1 VSDRSRLRLLV
12 VQVLVISLFATLA
25 SRLWYLQVMVGKD
38 FVQQAAEQHYQDI
51 ITPAPRGRILDAQGR
66 ELVKNESTYV
76 VTVTR
81 SELPKKIEHQQAM
94 LRRLSR
100 VLKIPAGELAGM
112 IAPCSKDNP
121 PPCWNGSPYQPVPV
135 KSGVSPA
142 VAYSIEEHAEDYPG
156 IDAMLQ
162 PVRRYPYAELGSH
175 MLGYIQPITTD
186 DLAKESYKDAGYRAT
201 DLVGRAGLEMYYDK
215 YLRGASGKQ
224 TVEINAKGTVT
235 RVVDTI
241 DPAPGADVV
250 LSLDANVQ
258 KVAED
263 ALKKAILGARSRVD
277 DCEECPTKGT
287 HFKAPTGAAVV
298 LEAGTGRVAA
308 MASYPTYDPSLFI
321 GSISQKEYSRLTA
334 EESFVP
340 LLSRAFQGQ
349 YAPGSTFKHV
359 TTSAAVESGRPLNGT
374 FACPGRTKVGDRWM
388 SNFEGRG
395 EPEPLDWRMTLVKSC
410 DTVYYEIAES
420 DFYADEAKVR
430 KDARPNEHMQRMAA
444 EFGFGTET
452 GIDLPSEADGAIPT
466 RASKRRLWESL
477 RETYCT
483 DAKTF
488 PEGSYNRRLYT
499 ELCTDGFL
507 FRPGDQANLSVGQG
521 DVLATPLQL
530 AVSYAALV
538 NGGRLMEPRIAKA
551 IVSPGGRSVTEIKPK
566 VRAEIA
572 VDRKILSYIKD
583 ALADVPTLGTGRCA
597 FGMAAEPESCGPP
610 FPFDKLTVGGKTG
623 TAQVQ
628 GKHDTSWYVGFA
640 PVDKPRYVVVV
651 MVEQAGTGGSVAAPA
666 VREIFSGIYGLEG
679 RQPAVKDGA
688 LPAKLPTVCV
698 DGVVKR
704 PGGRCPAAARATKPS
719 PSPAAT
725 APRTTTSPAGGTP
738 SATPRPKSLPAYG
751 DRPERRRTG
760 GLS

>member
-1 VSDRSRLRLLV
+1 V

-81 SELPKKIEHQQAM
+81 SELPKDDKDEAAM
-94 LRRLSR
+94 LDKLAG
-100 VLKIPAGELAGM
+100 VLKMPARELAGM
-112 IAPCSKDNP
+112 MAPCSKDNP

-186 DLAKESYKDAGYRAT
+186 DLAKDAYKDAGYRAT

-241 DPAPGADVV
+241 DPAPGSDVV

-258 KVAED
+258 KLTED
-263 ALKKAILGARSRVD
+263 ALERAILDVRKKVD
-277 DCEECPTKGT
+277 KCEDCPTKGT

-298 LEAGTGRVAA
+298 LEASTGRVAA

-321 GSISQKEYSRLTA
+321 GSISQKDYSRLTA
-334 EESFVP
+334 EESHVP

-374 FACPGRTKVGDRWM
+374 FDCPGRTKVGDRWM
-388 SNFEGRG
+388 RNFEGRG
-395 EPEPLDWRMTLVKSC
+395 EPDPLDWRMTLVKSC
-410 DTVYYEIAES
+410 DTVYYEIAEA
-420 DFYADEAKVR
+420 DFYVDERKVR
-430 KDARPNEHMQRMAA
+430 NGARPNEHMQRMAA
-444 EFGFGTET
+444 EFGFGNET
-452 GIDLPSEADGAIPT
+452 GIDLPSEADGSIPT
-466 RASKRRLWESL
+466 RATKRRLWESL
-477 RETYCT
+477 RDTYCT

-488 PEGSYNRRLYT
+488 PAGSYNRRLYT
-499 ELCTDGFL
+499 ELCTDGYL
-507 FRPGDQANLSVGQG
+507 FRPGDQANLAVGQG

-538 NGGRLMEPRIAKA
+538 NGGNLMEPRIAKA
-551 IVSPGGRSVTEIKPK
+551 IISPGGKSVTEIKPK
-566 VRAEIA
+566 VRSKIKVRAEILA
-572 VDRKILSYIKD
+572 YIKD
-583 ALADVPTLGTGRCA
+583 ALADVPTLGTSRCA
-597 FGMAAEPESCGPP
+597 FGIATKPGACGPA
-610 FPFDKLTVGGKTG
+610 FPFDKLSIGGKTG

-628 GKHDTSWYVGFA
+628 GKHDTSWYVSFA

-679 RQPAVKDGA
+679 KPEALADGA
-688 LPAKLPTVCV
+688 LPVKLPTVCA

-704 PGGRCPAAARATKPS
+704 PGGKCPAAARPAKPTPPPSRSTAPKTTRS
-719 PSPAAT
+719 PSG
-725 APRTTTSPAGGTP
+725 TSPSGT
-738 SATPRPKSLPAYG
+738 ARPKALARYA
-751 DRPERRRTG
+751 DRAERRRTG
-760 GLS
+760 MLS